1 MRLFY
6 SGNSPF
12 VRKVMVVAHELELAA
27 GIEIDPTG
35 AHPIDRKAP
44 LVTQNPLGK
53 VPTLVLD
60 DGTQLFDSPVIA
72 EYLASRSPKGITL
85 LPASGPERWR
95 VLMEQALADGMLDAA
110 LLARYEAMLRP
121 KEQQF
126 EPWVAGQMAKLT
138 AAVERMEALPVDP
151 SPTIGSIAIACALG
165 YLDLRFPT
173 MNWRASH
180 PKRARW
186 LDVFAQRPS
195 MKATEPADAK
205 KQ

>member
-12 VRKVMVVAHELELAA
+12 VRKVMVVAHELDLAA

-35 AHPIDRKAP
+35 AHPIDRKAS
-44 LVTQNPLGK
+44 LVSENPLGK

-72 EYLASRSPKGITL
+72 EYLASVSANGKTVF
-85 LPASGPERWR
+85 PASGPERWR

-110 LLARYEAMLRP
+110 LLARYEATLRP
-121 KEQQF
+121 KEQQW
-126 EPWVAGQMAKLT
+126 EPWVMGQMTKLT

-151 SPTIGSIAIACALG
+151 SPTIGSIAIGCALG
-165 YLDLRFPT
+165 YLDLRFPD
-173 MNWRASH
+173 MNWRTTH

-186 LDVFAQRPS
+186 FDAFAQRPS
-195 MKATEPADAK
+195 MKKTEPADLK
-205 KQ
+205 K